1 MRKWRVG
8 SLSMGVLL
16 ISLGIVLLAALI
28 KETAIITQIL
38 NWWPIVLIILGLEI
52 VLYLFMAKEE
62 QPKIKYDIFSIFLI
76 VVIALFS
83 IGVYTVSSI
92 GIIPKI
98 TAVIAS
104 QEYAVVVPESRTN
117 IPESVSKIF
126 IELPKA
132 SVSFKKGEPDSVIVF
147 ASGEITA
154 ETKERAEDFTNQI
167 EVLTNQVGD
176 SMFIQI
182 TDIPSAR
189 DLNLGANSLSYTIF
203 IPEEK
208 QVEINR
214 QNNYYYY
221 NTMIDCDAITNT
233 WLVENQ
239 GMVKLNVKENNNIT
253 IKAMVNN
260 QHSLS
265 GNVEWDITTESEGS
279 KAIGNV
285 SFGSGSNRINIINQ
299 GDVEVV
305 YFE

>member
-8 SLSMGVLL
+8 SMSMGVLL
-16 ISLGIVLLAALI
+16 ISLGVILLAALI

-52 VLYLFMAKEE
+52 VLYLFLAKDD
-62 QPKIKYDIFSIFLI
+62 QPKIKYDLVSIFLI
-76 VVIALFS
+76 IVLALFS

-92 GIIPKI
+92 GVIPKI

-104 QEYAVVVPESRTN
+104 QEYAVVVPETRAN
-117 IPESVSKIF
+117 IPETVSKVI

-132 SVSFKKGEPDSVIVF
+132 SVSFKKGESDSLIVF
-147 ASGEITA
+147 ARGEINA
-154 ETKERAEDFTNQI
+154 ETKERAEDFANQI

-176 SMFIQI
+176 VLFVQI
-182 TDIPSAR
+182 TDIPRAR
-189 DLNLGANSLSYTIF
+189 DLNLGVNSLSYTIF
-203 IPEEK
+203 MPNDK
-208 QVEINR
+208 QVEIKR

-221 NTMIDCDAITNT
+221 DTEIDSDAVTNT

-239 GMVKLNVKENNNIT
+239 GKVKLNVKSDNIA

-260 QHSLS
+260 QYSLG
-265 GNVEWDITTESEGS
+265 GNVEWDISAETEDNQ
-279 KAIGNV
+279 ATGNV